1 MEYGWHVVHYTAPT
15 IDIYRVELAGEDPLP
30 PSHYSRLSEVFYDGT
45 ESMCRDFLDDLRE
58 EIGGDRIS
66 ARRESLVV
74 SCQWGAYPEATGGLT
89 DRSSEMACK
98 GGFGPLIIST
108 IDSSHT

>member
-1 MEYGWHVVHYTAPT
+1 MSISDNNQPGWTPGFSFRRTRMEYGWHVVHYTAPT

-30 PSHYSRLSEVFYDGT
+30 PSHYNRLSEVFYDGT

-74 SCQWGAYPEATGGLT
+74 SCQWG
-89 DRSSEMACK
+89 
-98 GGFGPLIIST
+98 
-108 IDSSHT
+108 HTPKRRED